1 MKAGLNVMV
10 CIGEQLAERENGTT
24 MDVCAAQLAAVAAVL
39 TIEEWKKVVV
49 AYEPVWAIGTGKVA
63 TPLQVPS
70 VSITLSA

>member
-49 AYEPVWAIGTGKVA
+49 AYEPVLAIGTGKVA

-70 VSITLSA
+70 ASITLSA